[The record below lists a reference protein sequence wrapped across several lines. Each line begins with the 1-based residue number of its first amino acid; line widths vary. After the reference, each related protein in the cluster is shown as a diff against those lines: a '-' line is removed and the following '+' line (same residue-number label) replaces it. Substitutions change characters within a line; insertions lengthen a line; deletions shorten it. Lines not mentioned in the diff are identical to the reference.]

1 MKNKRFRLF
10 TILVAISLIPLFIS
24 ILIISII
31 SFNIAKKNLVNGEK
45 QTLKVTANNLASY
58 CYDNQINAM
67 NASNYYDYLDSLHDE
82 KIEMAII
89 AEGIPATTSIKNKN
103 DFRVREIPLRDAAA
117 YSEDI
122 ENGYYEENVVIDEK
136 VYFAY
141 YVPVKEDG
149 KVIAMAFA
157 GKLQD
162 EANAAMSK
170 LTQSFVWLSVV
181 LLVIFMAVDLVFC
194 KSLSKTFAFV
204 ENNIDELSKGSLLP
218 GEEKNSI
225 VREMDDLLLSTKVM
239 QENLAKTIGKV
250 KEISG
255 QLSGDIEEV
264 TDLSDFSVIR
274 ARKIT
279 ASMSKLSEATEVMDQ
294 NVQSIRSQMTDIE
307 NCINDIS
314 ENVEHLYH
322 SSDNI
327 LKTNNEAKDNMDLI
341 MEKSRSSMK
350 ALSDI
355 STQINQTNDSI
366 TEIDQAVELIL
377 AISKQT
383 SLLSLNASIEAARAG
398 EMGRGFAV
406 VAEEIRNLA
415 DQSAQGAEMIR
426 NLAQTIT
433 EKSKKSVELAGRLQ
447 LSMGQEQDSVL
458 QTQKKFE
465 EHSKD
470 INESVHEI
478 RSIAEKTV
486 HLTQIK
492 GAVVNHVQSL
502 GDISNENF
510 RRNEEVS
517 NNVNAI
523 ITEVEKV
530 NVHCEGINSM
540 ARDLEASVTYFHI
553 DEKENT
559 ANSLPFVAEV
569 AVDSSKTKEEIIA
582 EFLNED
588 QAENKEQTENEEQT
602 EKQE

>member
-1 MKNKRFRLF
+1 
-10 TILVAISLIPLFIS
+10 
-24 ILIISII
+24 
-31 SFNIAKKNLVNGEK
+31 
-45 QTLKVTANNLASY
+45 
-58 CYDNQINAM
+58 M

-255 QLSGDIEEV
+255 QLSSDIEEV

-433 EKSKKSVELAGRLQ
+433 EKSKKSVELSGRLQ

-602 EKQE
+602 EKQV

>member
-1 MKNKRFRLF
+1 M
-10 TILVAISLIPLFIS
+10 
-24 ILIISII
+24 
-31 SFNIAKKNLVNGEK
+31 
-45 QTLKVTANNLASY
+45 
-58 CYDNQINAM
+58 
-67 NASNYYDYLDSLHDE
+67 
-82 KIEMAII
+82 
-89 AEGIPATTSIKNKN
+89 
-103 DFRVREIPLRDAAA
+103 
-117 YSEDI
+117 
-122 ENGYYEENVVIDEK
+122 
-136 VYFAY
+136 
-141 YVPVKEDG
+141 
-149 KVIAMAFA
+149 IAMAFA

-470 INESVHEI
+470 INASVHEI

>member
-1 MKNKRFRLF
+1 
-10 TILVAISLIPLFIS
+10 
-24 ILIISII
+24 
-31 SFNIAKKNLVNGEK
+31 
-45 QTLKVTANNLASY
+45 
-58 CYDNQINAM
+58 M

-553 DEKENT
+553 DEKENK

>member
-1 MKNKRFRLF
+1 
-10 TILVAISLIPLFIS
+10 
-24 ILIISII
+24 
-31 SFNIAKKNLVNGEK
+31 
-45 QTLKVTANNLASY
+45 
-58 CYDNQINAM
+58 M
-67 NASNYYDYLDSLHDE
+67 NASNYYDYIDSLHNE

-470 INESVHEI
+470 INASVHEI

>member
-1 MKNKRFRLF
+1 
-10 TILVAISLIPLFIS
+10 
-24 ILIISII
+24 
-31 SFNIAKKNLVNGEK
+31 
-45 QTLKVTANNLASY
+45 
-58 CYDNQINAM
+58 
-67 NASNYYDYLDSLHDE
+67 
-82 KIEMAII
+82 
-89 AEGIPATTSIKNKN
+89 
-103 DFRVREIPLRDAAA
+103 
-117 YSEDI
+117 
-122 ENGYYEENVVIDEK
+122 
-136 VYFAY
+136 
-141 YVPVKEDG
+141 
-149 KVIAMAFA
+149 
-157 GKLQD
+157 
-162 EANAAMSK
+162 
-170 LTQSFVWLSVV
+170 
-181 LLVIFMAVDLVFC
+181 
-194 KSLSKTFAFV
+194 
-204 ENNIDELSKGSLLP
+204 
-218 GEEKNSI
+218 
-225 VREMDDLLLSTKVM
+225 
-239 QENLAKTIGKV
+239 
-250 KEISG
+250 
-255 QLSGDIEEV
+255 
-264 TDLSDFSVIR
+264 
-274 ARKIT
+274 
-279 ASMSKLSEATEVMDQ
+279 MDQ

-553 DEKENT
+553 DEKGNT

-588 QAENKEQTENEEQT
+588 QAENKE
-602 EKQE
+602 

>member
-1 MKNKRFRLF
+1 
-10 TILVAISLIPLFIS
+10 
-24 ILIISII
+24 
-31 SFNIAKKNLVNGEK
+31 
-45 QTLKVTANNLASY
+45 
-58 CYDNQINAM
+58 M

-470 INESVHEI
+470 INASVHEI